1 MNEIMVKEYLGNSIQ
16 FKMVDGH
23 VYANANKM
31 AEAFGGSQKL
41 YDWKNSSN
49 TKRYIEALEKAYRK
63 ISDTQLII
71 VKQGGKATEQGTWI
85 HEKLI
90 LNFARYLNVEFEL
103 WCDEQIATLLR
114 EGKVEIKP
122 KKTSKV
128 DLLMGI
134 VTATGDVELAMA
146 VNKYENIYVKPLE
159 LENEQQA
166 QKIIELQPKADY
178 CDNILKPNH
187 VFAIT
192 HIAKDLGTTP
202 NEVNKILEKLEIQY
216 HGSKLMPW
224 ILRAEYDWL
233 VPQYCDYEDFKN
245 DFMKIPVKNLKWSE
259 KGRMWLIETLDQ
271 AGYLEW
277 FDGKPR
283 VKKEGKKKCKKQ
295 AQIDVRTI

>member
-16 FKMVDGH
+16 FKIVEGH
-23 VYANANKM
+23 VYANATSMCK
-31 AEAFGGSQKL
+31 AFGKRAQHWLELQATKEMI
-41 YDWKNSSN
+41 NEISS
-49 TKRYIEALEKAYRK
+49 EAG
-63 ISDTQLII
+63 IPSSQLII
-71 VKQGGKATEQGTWI
+71 VNKGNSSKFEQGTWI
-85 HEKLI
+85 HEELI
-90 LNFARYLNVEFEL
+90 LELASWLNVKFRR
-103 WCDEQIATLLR
+103 WTQQQIATLLR
-114 EGKVEIKP
+114 EGKVEVKS
-122 KKTSKV
+122 KKTSKF

>member
-23 VYANANKM
+23 IYANATSMCK
-31 AEAFGGSQKL
+31 AFGKQPSDWLKIKSTQEYINELQGVGTSSEGVKL
-41 YDWKNSSN
+41 VD
-49 TKRYIEALEKAYRK
+49 
-63 ISDTQLII
+63 II
-71 VKQGGKATEQGTWI
+71 NDGFNNGTWI
-85 HEKLI
+85 HEKLV
-90 LNFARYLNVEFEL
+90 LDLARWLNVKFRV

>member
-16 FKMVDGH
+16 FKIVEGH
-23 VYANANKM
+23 VYANATSMCK
-31 AEAFGGSQKL
+31 AFDKKVN
-41 YDWKNSSN
+41 DWLRLKATEDMISEISSE
-49 TKRYIEALEKAYRK
+49 TGILA
-63 ISDTQLII
+63 SQLII
-71 VKQGGKATEQGTWI
+71 INKGNSSKFEQGTWI
-85 HEKLI
+85 HEELI
-90 LNFARYLNVEFEL
+90 LELASWLNVKFRR
-103 WCDEQIATLLR
+103 WTQQQIATLLR
-114 EGKVEIKP
+114 EGKVEVKS
-122 KKTSKV
+122 KKTSKF

>member
-1 MNEIMVKEYLGNSIQ
+1 MK
-16 FKMVDGH
+16 FRR
-23 VYANANKM
+23 
-31 AEAFGGSQKL
+31 
-41 YDWKNSSN
+41 W
-49 TKRYIEALEKAYRK
+49 
-63 ISDTQLII
+63 TQ
-71 VKQGGKATEQGTWI
+71 Q
-85 HEKLI
+85 
-90 LNFARYLNVEFEL
+90 
-103 WCDEQIATLLR
+103 QIATLLR
-114 EGKVEIKP
+114 EGKVEVKS
-122 KKTSKV
+122 KKTSKF

>member
-16 FKMVDGH
+16 FKMVEGH
-23 VYANANKM
+23 IYANATSMCK
-31 AEAFGGSQKL
+31 AFGKQPK
-41 YDWKNSSN
+41 DWLRTEQ
-49 TKRYIEALEKAYRK
+49 TKEYISELERSAEMPNGF
-63 ISDTQLII
+63 IE
-71 VKQGGKATEQGTWI
+71 VVQGGKVTEQGTWI
-85 HEKLI
+85 HEKLV
-90 LNFARYLNVEFEL
+90 LDLARWLNVKFRV

-166 QKIIELQPKADY
+166 QKIIELKPKADY

-271 AGYLEW
+271 TGYLEW

>member
-23 VYANANKM
+23 IYANANKM

-41 YDWKNSSN
+41 ADWKRSEN
-49 TKRYIEALEKAYRK
+49 TKRYIEALNKNK
-63 ISDTQLII
+63 LWKNSI
-71 VKQGGKATEQGTWI
+71 VSEEGRNGGTWI